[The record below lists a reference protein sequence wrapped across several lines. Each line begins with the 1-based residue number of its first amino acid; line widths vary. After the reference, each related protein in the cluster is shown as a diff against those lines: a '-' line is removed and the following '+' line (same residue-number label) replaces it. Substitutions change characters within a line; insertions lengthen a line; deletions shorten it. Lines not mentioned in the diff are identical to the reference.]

1 MRCISCIRFIRHI
14 RCIFSTR
21 PPNPP
26 QQEGLKIGVIV
37 NDLAEVNIDKA
48 LVSTKASGG
57 YGSVAEDDLVEL
69 KNGCACCTV
78 SDELMTSIDNLMRHA
93 QTRDSY
99 WDHIVI
105 EATGVAEPREIRDNF
120 AVAVEKTEYVLHTLV
135 TVIDSSTFLK
145 EFEKRNKV
153 QQRPDLGSDEYA
165 ELSSRQVVDLMCEQV
180 EVADVSHTHTHT
192 PVAFSHSARS
202 QFCLVDSS
210 HAILCRHAILC

>member
-1 MRCISCIRFIRHI
+1 MPASSADPRE
-14 RCIFSTR
+14 FSAADLLTLGAAQWLLHEQTKGR
-21 PPNPP
+21 
-26 QQEGLKIGVIV
+26 IV

-192 PVAFSHSARS
+192 CCFFPFGTLPVLFG
-202 QFCLVDSS
+202 
-210 HAILCRHAILC
+210 